1 MHLPQGFGSQRM
13 GRLLASLLV
22 LTPLALLGACLE
34 MAPTSSVPFQP
45 TAERQARYAAE
56 IALAVKE
63 DRRGEIS
70 EAAANGRMVLPELP
84 EIWGPPASDQKA
96 RPLPQVLDLAGLA
109 PEAGNRPA
117 ERGCALL
124 TPEPPDGVLP
134 GECRSTWRGQGT
146 LVPPPV
152 EASMLPAAARSAPK
166 PIEAASGPRPRPS
179 G

>member
-1 MHLPQGFGSQRM
+1 M

-22 LTPLALLGACLE
+22 LTPLALLAACLE

-84 EIWGPPASDQKA
+84 EIWGPPASDHKG
-96 RPLPQVLDLAGLA
+96 RPLPQGLDLAGLA
-109 PEAGNRPA
+109 PEAGNGPA
-117 ERGCALL
+117 GHGCVPL
-124 TPEPPDGVLP
+124 TPEPPGGVPP
-134 GECRSTWRGQGT
+134 GECWSTRRGQGP
-146 LVPPPV
+146 LVPPPD
-152 EASMLPAAARSAPK
+152 EASILPPAVRSAPK
-166 PIEAASGPRPRPS
+166 SIEAASGPRPRPS

>member
-1 MHLPQGFGSQRM
+1 M

-109 PEAGNRPA
+109 PEAGNGPA
-117 ERGCALL
+117 GRGCARL

-134 GECRSTWRGQGT
+134 ADCRSAWRGQGS
-146 LVPPPV
+146 LVPPPDG
-152 EASMLPAAARSAPK
+152 ASILPAAAARSAPK